1 MHSQGALPEGRSEKP
16 AEAGYW
22 SLADFFNI
30 LAQAIG
36 DFKK

>member
-1 MHSQGALPEGRSEKP
+1 MDRRVVEAIQAVCVALSGH
-16 AEAGYW
+16 W